1 MKELRKNSILK
12 LKIFLLVSVLTLTAS
27 TPMAINTPT
36 EIIREDN
43 GIISSAYNNENE
55 LIITFKTP
63 EVTKT
68 QITTDNGIF
77 SLFTASDGFIGE
89 LGKPQIPMWTQLFA
103 VPSTQISIEIL
114 NANIVDS
121 YHVERVYPAQ
131 QPQLDHGPIE
141 TSEFF
146 FDESFYKQ
154 DLEYPGQIVE
164 IKNSGKIRDIPF
176 VKIGFYPIQYNPKQE
191 IVTIYDELTLKLS
204 STNNDQ
210 LLVESK
216 FTQKPFYRYYENVFT
231 NWDGFFEHTNI
242 EQKSISNTGTR
253 ETGCDYLII
262 TYPTY
267 NSEII
272 ELANWKHIKGLM
284 TKVVSVIDIGSTAVQ
299 IRQYIQNAY
308 DTWDI
313 IPSYVLLIGDAEQI
327 PTNYVYSAASDLW
340 YVTVDGSD
348 YYPDMFIGR
357 IPADT
362 SDEANTIVQKILNYE
377 KNPPTQ
383 SSFYNDFAV
392 AAYFQ
397 DDEQNG
403 YETRRFVRTSE
414 EVRDYLLSEGY
425 DGERIYVTESY
436 INPTHYNNGY
446 YGNGEPLPPELLRPT
461 FAWDGDKTDIIN
473 AIESGIFI
481 LNHRDHGGVSG
492 WGDPDFTISDFSSFS
507 NGELLPVVFSL
518 NCLTGRFDDSE
529 CFCEEFL
536 RKDDGGVVAAY
547 GASRTSYSGYND
559 YLCRGF
565 YDAQWPDFDQDI
577 GGNIPLYSLGEILN
591 YGKTYMANTWG
602 DPWGYE
608 RLTFEMFHVFGDPS
622 MEIWSAFPKVLT
634 VDHLPLLQYGP
645 SIYEVTV
652 KSNGNPVEG
661 ALVCVYQPNG
671 VYASGLTDSSGVADL
686 ELDVE
691 EPDEAILT
699 VTAHNHQYYQSNIQI
714 GSSYPPYPPTVDGP
728 ANGKPEKEYEYTSVT
743 TDPEDDQILYLFDW
757 GDGTQSEWLGPY
769 NSGEPVT
776 ASHAWP
782 AVGDYEI
789 NVRAKDIEGSIS
801 YWSDPFLLHID
812 LPALIVGVIKGG
824 LKVSVPIINTGNA
837 EADDINWKITVDG
850 GFILL
855 GKETTGTIPTIPLGE
870 EEIVRSSLIFG
881 FGQTTV
887 TVTAD
892 IPEDSDNRNQGA
904 FLLLFYINVHPSGG

>member
-1 MKELRKNSILK
+1 MKKLRKNSILK
-12 LKIFLLVSVLTLTAS
+12 LKIFLLVSALALTAS
-27 TPMAINTPT
+27 TPMAINTT
-36 EIIREDN
+36 AEHIREDSDL
-43 GIISSAYNNENE
+43 ISSTYNNENE

-63 EVTKT
+63 EITQT
-68 QITTDNGIF
+68 QITTDNGVF
-77 SLFTASDGFIGE
+77 STFTPSVGFIGE
-89 LGKPQIPMWTQLFA
+89 LGKPKIPMWTQLFA
-103 VPSTQISIEIL
+103 VPSTQISVEIL

-121 YHVERVYPAQ
+121 YHVGKVYPAQ
-131 QPQLDHGPIE
+131 QPQIDSDPIE
-141 TSEFF
+141 NSEFF

-164 IKNSGKIRDIPF
+164 IKNSGNIRDIPF
-176 VKIGFYPIQYNPKQE
+176 VEIGFYPIQYNPKQE
-191 IVTIYDELTLKLS
+191 IATIYDELTIKLTV
-204 STNNDQ
+204 TNSEQ

-231 NWDGFFEHTNI
+231 NWDGFLENTII
-242 EQKSISNTGTR
+242 EQKSISNTGMR
-253 ETGCDYLII
+253 ESGCDYLII
-262 TYPTY
+262 TYPSY

-284 TKVVSVIDIGSTAVQ
+284 TKVVSVTDIGSTSAQ
-299 IRQYIQNAY
+299 IRQYIQDAY
-308 DTWDI
+308 DTWDP

-362 SDEANTIVQKILNYE
+362 SDEADTIVQKILNYE
-377 KNPPTQ
+377 KTPPTQ

-425 DGERIYVTESY
+425 DGERIYVTQSY

-446 YGNGEPLPPELLRPT
+446 YGNGEPLPPELLRPV
-461 FAWDGDKTDIIN
+461 FAWDGDKYDIIN

-492 WGDPDFTISDFSSFS
+492 WGDPHFDISDFSSFS

-518 NCLTGRFDDSE
+518 NCLTGRFDDAE

-547 GASRTSYSGYND
+547 GATRTSYSGYND

-577 GGNIPLYSLGEILN
+577 GGDTPLYSLGEILN

-608 RLTFEMFHVFGDPS
+608 RLTFEMFHIFGDPS
-622 MEIWSAFPKVLT
+622 MEIWTAFPKVLT

-645 SIYEVTV
+645 SIFEVTV
-652 KSNGNPVEG
+652 ESNGNPVEG

-671 VYASGLTDSSGVADL
+671 VYASGLTDSSGVAEL
-686 ELDVE
+686 ELDVV

-743 TDPEDDQILYLFDW
+743 TDPEVDQILYLFDW
-757 GDGTQSEWLGPY
+757 GDGTVSEWLGPY

-782 AVGDYEI
+782 ALGDYEI
-789 NVRAKDIEGSIS
+789 KVRAKDIEGSIS
-801 YWSDPFLLHID
+801 YWSDPFPLHID
-812 LPALIVGVIKGG
+812 LPALNVGVIKGG

-837 EADDINWKITVDG
+837 EADDINWKITLDG

-855 GKETTGTIPTIPLGE
+855 GKETTGTVPTIPMGE
-870 EEIVRSSLIFG
+870 EEVVRSSLIFG
-881 FGQTTV
+881 FGQTRV

-892 IPEDSDNRNQGA
+892 ILEDSGTRNQGA
-904 FLLLFYINVHPSGG
+904 FVLLFYINVHPSGG